1 MRRQVVPSGRTPFVH
16 HRRTHMHLASH
27 RVMRRAAA
35 RAGLLALV
43 VGAAF
48 GLTQCVQ
55 VTDPITGTAT
65 QPGSN
70 IATFS
75 HQGTDKCFEKCA
87 KDFAKGVDK
96 ELKLHQKNKQDCNHD
111 PVCLA
116 LERCRQEQAMDD
128 LEKAFRDC
136 RKNCHHQGK
145 GHGGDDDDH

>member
-1 MRRQVVPSGRTPFVH
+1 
-16 HRRTHMHLASH
+16 MHLASH
-27 RVMRRAAA
+27 RVGRRAAA

-43 VGAAF
+43 IGAAF

-55 VTDPITGTAT
+55 VTDPITGTSAD
-65 QPGSN
+65 PGSN

-75 HQGTDKCFEKCA
+75 HQKTGNCFNQCA
-87 KDFAKGVDK
+87 RDYAKGVEA
-96 ELKLHQKNKQDCNHD
+96 ELKLYLSKLKACHKD

-116 LERCRQEQAMDD
+116 LERCRHEKAMDD

-145 GHGGDDDDH
+145 GYGGDE